1 MIILASASPRRKR
14 LMQEEISSCF
24 NIIVPEIDESL
35 SFKKF
40 KDVRAIVKDIAK
52 RKCLKIAN
60 EHPNDL
66 VIAADTVVVISKKI
80 IGKPKDKADAYR
92 ILKMLSNEKHYVYTG
107 YAIHQ
112 NEKLV
117 IGTTK
122 STVYFNDLSDEL
134 INAYIAS
141 GSPMD
146 KAGAYGYQD
155 NQDFALVKKINGS
168 ITNVIG
174 FPVEDIKE
182 VLRKN
187 FLYKSF

>member
-1 MIILASASPRRKR
+1 MVILASASPRRKM
-14 LMQEEISSCF
+14 LMKELVPSF
-24 NIIVPEIDESL
+24 TIIVPEIDESL

>member
-1 MIILASASPRRKR
+1 M
-14 LMQEEISSCF
+14 
-24 NIIVPEIDESL
+24 
-35 SFKKF
+35 
-40 KDVRAIVKDIAK
+40 RA
-52 RKCLKIAN
+52 L
-60 EHPNDL
+60 
-66 VIAADTVVVISKKI
+66 
-80 IGKPKDKADAYR
+80 AYR

-112 NEKLV
+112 DDKFV
-117 IGTTK
+117 IKTTK
-122 STVYFNDLSDEL
+122 STVYFNDLSDDL

-174 FPVEDIKE
+174 FPVEDIKS
-182 VLRKN
+182 VLKEE
-187 FLYKSF
+187 FSL